1 MGADV
6 PPNDRTGPLQGPV
19 RDTNWVLGAEASLI
33 EIATGADIARG
44 RSGDCCILCGRVAEN
59 LPEDHG
65 CKTIDAEPGAAADG
79 VTFDTAHAVEFL
91 DLVLGDCWSGSIGVC
106 AIGNGPTRHAHFQ
119 WIRDAVRQAEAWDR
133 QKPVGVYFR
142 VTMLPP
148 AGPKGRGRGGAQDA
162 HMLSFLWADL
172 DYGTVGHQEPADGQP
187 LPATE
192 DDARNL
198 ITGMPEPTL
207 TVHSGGGL
215 YPIWVLTAPILITDD
230 SRADV
235 EKLSE
240 RWQSAISRRA
250 EKLHLHYGNVGDLP
264 RVLRLPGSINR
275 KAGIER
281 PCRVIEYTGGRL
293 EL

>member
-1 MGADV
+1 MNPKTNPAVGNGGADE
-6 PPNDRTGPLQGPV
+6 N
-19 RDTNWVLGAEASLI
+19 ASGDGISIVILSQ
-33 EIATGADIARG
+33 THDIARG
-44 RSGDCCILCGRVAEN
+44 PSGDCCIYCGLVAEN
-59 LPEDHG
+59 LPQDHG
-65 CKTIDAEPGAAADG
+65 CKPIDAEPDATEGG
-79 VTFDTAHAVEFL
+79 VTFDTGHAVEYL
-91 DLVLGDCWSGSIGVC
+91 DLVLGDCSSGRIGVC

-119 WIRDAVRQAEAWDR
+119 WIRDAVKQAEKWDR

-148 AGPKGRGRGGAQDA
+148 TGPKGRGRGGAQDA

-172 DYGTVGHQEPADGQP
+172 DYGTVGHKKPADGQP

-198 ITGMPEPTL
+198 TAGMPEPTL

-215 YPIWVLTAPILITDD
+215 YPIWLLDKPILIADD
-230 SRADV
+230 NRADI

-240 RWQSAISRRA
+240 RWQNTISRRA
-250 EKLHLHYGNVGDLP
+250 EKLQLHYGNVGDLS

-275 KAGIER
+275 KADIER
-281 PCRVIEYTGGRL
+281 PCRVIEYTGRRL